1 MEQTLTPPPSF
12 RALRVRTRPR
22 TRTTSD
28 ENECGNIATDRIT
41 EGGIVSERTL
51 KETSPA
57 RGRTRSRITRN
68 GLTLNT
74 GFSHTHFSLGLSACC
89 SPMYTRNELSS
100 SDGDED
106 LIFQMSP
113 VQGHSSSP
121 FCSEGARQVRAD
133 ANRVRLSTTQ
143 TLSALWEK
151 HKSSLSGTD
160 LQQLQSPR
168 TPNRRSHRGSFT
180 RHQRGLSDT
189 HATDFPRRERRGEH
203 RPRQSAKALFDLT
216 PIPQAPIAMAPPSP
230 PAEEPFMYSFPTFDS
245 SPLMKA
251 REARACR
258 QASRT
263 HAREEYLTDGVE
275 SESIGGKLDISLEPQ
290 SNVPSSQRYGPI
302 RARNLRIQSGESLP
316 DDVDDTNYISHAF
329 KSTSLDPEKDTD
341 FDGVDEGEAFDNG
354 YYWSQRSSSVSSSS
368 TGDATSLDH
377 SNLFSSSLLASF
389 PVMPSS
395 RSRTHSNSRSH
406 AQSRHVSQS
415 EIDPEATATAM
426 MNRGRTFKR
435 GGNESRQPTGEYTG
449 GDRRGRGRTPP
460 GRRQNTHSTSSGA
473 RTRMH

>member
-41 EGGIVSERTL
+41 EGGIASERTL

-57 RGRTRSRITRN
+57 RGRTRSRVIRN

-74 GFSHTHFSLGLSACC
+74 GCLHPHFSLGLSACC
-89 SPMYTRNELSS
+89 SPMYSRNELPS

-113 VQGHSSSP
+113 VQGHSP
-121 FCSEGARQVRAD
+121 PTFYVDALRQVHAD
-133 ANRVRLSTTQ
+133 ANRVRQSTTQ

-168 TPNRRSHRGSFT
+168 TTKRHSHRGSFT

-216 PIPQAPIAMAPPSP
+216 PIPQAPMAPPSP

-258 QASRT
+258 QPSRT

-275 SESIGGKLDISLEPQ
+275 PESIGGKVGVSLEPQ
-290 SNVPSSQRYGPI
+290 SNGPSSQRYGPI
-302 RARNLRIQSGESLP
+302 RARNLRIQSGESLS
-316 DDVDDTNYISHAF
+316 DDMDDTNYISHAF
-329 KSTSLDPEKDTD
+329 KSTSLDPKKDTV

-368 TGDATSLDH
+368 TGDVTSLDH
-377 SNLFSSSLLASF
+377 SNLFSNSLLASF

-395 RSRTHSNSRSH
+395 RSRTHSSSRSH

-426 MNRGRTFKR
+426 MSRGRTSKR

-460 GRRQNTHSTSSGA
+460 GRRQNTHSSSSGA
-473 RTRMH
+473 RTKMH